1 MRSVILPSSFSH
13 TSQPTFAST
22 DTSPTVHEI
31 KMEFIR
37 VRHPQICYG
46 TDKLCLKIRTIKK
59 ATLLLRHCEVQ
70 GIMVVLKV
78 ENNTTTEWPEPRATN
93 CSEFTQ
99 TIGMA
104 ASPFLVLV
112 SLLRSR
118 QRLSLLALA
127 HVKVLLLACSRQGSH
142 GSMLAF
148 LSLVPIQNS
157 SYKIRNGLGANREP
171 L

>member
-1 MRSVILPSSFSH
+1 
-13 TSQPTFAST
+13 
-22 DTSPTVHEI
+22 
-31 KMEFIR
+31 
-37 VRHPQICYG
+37 
-46 TDKLCLKIRTIKK
+46 
-59 ATLLLRHCEVQ
+59 
-70 GIMVVLKV
+70 MVVLKV

-142 GSMLAF
+142 GSMLAYPWSPYKT
-148 LSLVPIQNS
+148 LRTKYETVLVLTGNPYRKAVS
-157 SYKIRNGLGANREP
+157 VD
-171 L
+171 

>member
-1 MRSVILPSSFSH
+1 
-13 TSQPTFAST
+13 
-22 DTSPTVHEI
+22 
-31 KMEFIR
+31 
-37 VRHPQICYG
+37 
-46 TDKLCLKIRTIKK
+46 
-59 ATLLLRHCEVQ
+59 
-70 GIMVVLKV
+70 MVVLKV

-148 LSLVPIQNS
+148 FFVLGPHTKLFVQNTKRS
-157 SYKIRNGLGANREP
+157 WCSQGTLTGKL
-171 L
+171 

>member
-1 MRSVILPSSFSH
+1 
-13 TSQPTFAST
+13 
-22 DTSPTVHEI
+22 
-31 KMEFIR
+31 
-37 VRHPQICYG
+37 
-46 TDKLCLKIRTIKK
+46 
-59 ATLLLRHCEVQ
+59 
-70 GIMVVLKV
+70 MVVLKV

-142 GSMLAF
+142 GQCLLFFYPWSPYKTLRTKYETV
-148 LSLVPIQNS
+148 LVLTGNP
-157 SYKIRNGLGANREP
+157 YRKTVAVD
-171 L
+171 

>member
-1 MRSVILPSSFSH
+1 MLWNKLAMPQDTHYQESNAPSAPLRS
-13 TSQPTFAST
+13 TG
-22 DTSPTVHEI
+22 D
-31 KMEFIR
+31 
-37 VRHPQICYG
+37 YG
-46 TDKLCLKIRTIKK
+46 C
-59 ATLLLRHCEVQ
+59 AQE
-70 GIMVVLKV
+70 

-99 TIGMA
+99 MIGMA

>member
-1 MRSVILPSSFSH
+1 MVVQSAKLPTLPSHLCLCSTFSNPR
-13 TSQPTFAST
+13 TKCGSGLIT
-22 DTSPTVHEI
+22 
-31 KMEFIR
+31 
-37 VRHPQICYG
+37 CCG

-171 L
+171 LQESCRC